1 MIAAKEKSMEKIVMA
16 SNNRH
21 KIGELAAF
29 LAALCPLAK
38 DGEPY
43 AFLSLDDIGYTAE
56 IVEDGDTFEANALI
70 KARTVAALG
79 YIGVADD
86 SGLMVD
92 ALGGAPGV
100 HSARYTGR
108 HEDSD
113 AARYTLLLHNLGDR
127 TDRTARFVSC
137 ICCTFPNGDVLRAR
151 GTCEGSILFAPRG
164 ENGFGYDPV
173 FQPDGYACSMAELR
187 PEEKN
192 AISHRGNALK
202 ILKEELRNYYADK

>member
-1 MIAAKEKSMEKIVMA
+1 MKTIVIA
-16 SNNRH
+16 SNNAH
-21 KIGELAAF
+21 KAEEIATALAF
-29 LAALCPLAK
+29 PGWEFRTLRQL
-38 DGEPY
+38 G
-43 AFLSLDDIGYTAE
+43 LDSDPAE
-56 IVEDGDTFEANALI
+56 DADTFEGNARI
-70 KARTVAALG
+70 KAQAARAASGGLA
-79 YIGVADD
+79 VLADD
-86 SGLMVD
+86 SGLAVD
-92 ALGGAPGV
+92 ALDGAPGV

-108 HEDSD
+108 HDDTD
-113 AARYTLLLHNLGDR
+113 AARNELLLHNLGDR

-164 ENGFGYDPV
+164 ENGFGYDPL
-173 FQPDGYACSMAELR
+173 FLPDGYDCSMAELR

>member
-1 MIAAKEKSMEKIVMA
+1 MILA
-16 SNNRH
+16 SNNAH
-21 KIGELAAF
+21 KLEEFRAIFADMGIEIIPQSAAGCHFEVDETGE
-29 LAALCPLAK
+29 
-38 DGEPY
+38 
-43 AFLSLDDIGYTAE
+43 
-56 IVEDGDTFEANALI
+56 TFEENAYL
-70 KARTVAALG
+70 KAIA
-79 YIGVADD
+79 
-86 SGLMVD
+86 
-92 ALGGAPGV
+92 
-100 HSARYTGR
+100 GR

>member
-1 MIAAKEKSMEKIVMA
+1 MILA
-16 SNNRH
+16 SNNAH
-21 KIGELAAF
+21 KLEEFRAIFADMGIEIIPQSAAGCHFEVDETGE
-29 LAALCPLAK
+29 
-38 DGEPY
+38 
-43 AFLSLDDIGYTAE
+43 
-56 IVEDGDTFEANALI
+56 TFEENAYL
-70 KARTVAALG
+70 KAIAVTRATGQLA
-79 YIGVADD
+79 VADD

-113 AARYTLLLHNLGDR
+113 AARYTLLLRNLGDR

-173 FQPDGYACSMAELR
+173 FRPDGYACSMAELR

>member
-1 MIAAKEKSMEKIVMA
+1 MKLLIA
-16 SNNRH
+16 SNNAH
-21 KIGELAAF
+21 KIREIKEILGDLFDEILSLREAGVSADPEETGETFEENARIKAEAILQ
-29 LAALCPLAK
+29 LTGCAAL
-38 DGEPY
+38 
-43 AFLSLDDIGYTAE
+43 
-56 IVEDGDTFEANALI
+56 
-70 KARTVAALG
+70 
-79 YIGVADD
+79 ADD
-86 SGLMVD
+86 SGLEVD

>member
-1 MIAAKEKSMEKIVMA
+1 MTRATGQPA
-16 SNNRH
+16 
-21 KIGELAAF
+21 
-29 LAALCPLAK
+29 
-38 DGEPY
+38 
-43 AFLSLDDIGYTAE
+43 
-56 IVEDGDTFEANALI
+56 
-70 KARTVAALG
+70 
-79 YIGVADD
+79 VADD

-164 ENGFGYDPV
+164 K
-173 FQPDGYACSMAELR
+173 MASVMTPCFSRTGMPAPWRSCARKRKTPFPTAEMHS
-187 PEEKN
+187 K
-192 AISHRGNALK
+192 S
-202 ILKEELRNYYADK
+202 

>member
-1 MIAAKEKSMEKIVMA
+1 MKLLIA
-16 SNNRH
+16 SNNAH
-21 KIGELAAF
+21 KIREIKEILGDLFDEILSLREAGVSADPEETGETFEENARIKAEAILQ
-29 LAALCPLAK
+29 LTGCAAL
-38 DGEPY
+38 
-43 AFLSLDDIGYTAE
+43 
-56 IVEDGDTFEANALI
+56 
-70 KARTVAALG
+70 
-79 YIGVADD
+79 ADD
-86 SGLMVD
+86 SGLEVD

-173 FQPDGYACSMAELR
+173 FQPDGYTCSMAELR

>member
-1 MIAAKEKSMEKIVMA
+1 MKVVLASHNKKKMVEMKTILSAMGVEVLSQADVGVDLEPEETGTTFAENAA
-16 SNNRH
+16 
-21 KIGELAAF
+21 
-29 LAALCPLAK
+29 
-38 DGEPY
+38 
-43 AFLSLDDIGYTAE
+43 
-56 IVEDGDTFEANALI
+56 I
-70 KARTVAALG
+70 KAQAVMEATGLPA
-79 YIGVADD
+79 IADD
-86 SGLMVD
+86 SGLEVD

-108 HEDSD
+108 HDDTD
-113 AARYTLLLHNLGDR
+113 AARNELLLHNLGDR

-164 ENGFGYDPV
+164 ENGFGYDPL
-173 FQPDGYACSMAELR
+173 FLPEGYDCSMAELR